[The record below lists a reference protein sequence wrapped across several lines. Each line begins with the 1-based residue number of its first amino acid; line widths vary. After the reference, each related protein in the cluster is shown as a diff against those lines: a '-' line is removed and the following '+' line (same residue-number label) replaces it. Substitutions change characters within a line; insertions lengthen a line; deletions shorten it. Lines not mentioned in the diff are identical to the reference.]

1 MQVFY
6 NPQMR
11 SNLKVNFPGVEHIP
25 YGHSNLCQD
34 MFVLSV
40 LNGKTQGYY
49 LEVGGELPV
58 AGNNTY
64 LMERYFGW
72 QGVSIEL
79 DPKYTD
85 SWQQQRTNR
94 YICTDALTVDYQQLL
109 DQMNYPKVI
118 DYFSC
123 DIEPPEQ
130 TFQALKAVLS
140 TDRQFRVITFEHDH
154 YNGGGV
160 VRSESRQFMAEL
172 GYQLIV
178 GDVSHAGNSVE
189 DWWVNPKLV
198 DSAVI
203 KQLYLS
209 QTWNADQAIF
219 HRPEEIRPLNRNPF
233 AG

>member
-6 NPQMR
+6 NPKMK
-11 SNLKVNFPGVEHIP
+11 SNLKVIFPGVDLIP
-25 YGHSNLCQD
+25 HGCSNLCQD
-34 MFVLSV
+34 MFVLSL
-40 LNGKTQGYY
+40 LNGKTGGTY

-85 SWQQQRTNR
+85 LWARDRSNK
-94 YICTDALTVDYQQLL
+94 YICGDALTQDYGQLIQ
-109 DQMNYPKVI
+109 QMNFGKVV

-130 TFQALKAVLS
+130 TFQALKSVVE
-140 TDRQFRVITFEHDH
+140 TGVRFRVITFEHDA
-154 YNGGGV
+154 YNGGES
-160 VRSESRQFMAEL
+160 VRLDSRQYL
-172 GYQLIV
+172 KSQGYQLIV

-189 DWWVNPKLV
+189 DWWVDPNLV
-198 DSAVI
+198 NRSILDLLTMTA
-203 KQLYLS
+203 
-209 QTWNADQAIF
+209 TWNADQALF
-219 HRPEEIRPLNRNPF
+219 YRPDQVRLLNRRPF
-233 AG
+233 